1 MRLSSARQA
10 STASTSRPARPGGRT
25 GSRHPNGSPDD
36 SAPRAIAA
44 SSGGTDSQV
53 SSSVRDATRRFFQ
66 SRGGRYVAGQ
76 SFGSSPAST
85 SSARRSSA
93 CRHRKP
99 AASAMSPGSS
109 STSRVPGPMWSR
121 PVAGARWAAQTSAAS
136 PTAIA
141 RLASPPAAT
150 CSGSVSKRARSAASR
165 SGSRAAARPRR
176 SRIAAAP
183 PAGRRNSDA
192 GSRTALWIAVV
203 VRWSVGSN
211 ERNES
216 ISSPKNSIRIG
227 SAIDGGKT
235 STIPPRRADSP
246 RPATSLTGT
255 YPRSNSSRSSA
266 SWWSRD
272 PTRSSR
278 GARGRSA
285 GSIVCWRSDWTPA
298 TRIRARPF
306 CHAASA
312 ATRAAVSSAISS
324 LRS

>member
-1 MRLSSARQA
+1 
-10 STASTSRPARPGGRT
+10 
-25 GSRHPNGSPDD
+25 
-36 SAPRAIAA
+36 
-44 SSGGTDSQV
+44 
-53 SSSVRDATRRFFQ
+53 
-66 SRGGRYVAGQ
+66 
-76 SFGSSPAST
+76 
-85 SSARRSSA
+85 
-93 CRHRKP
+93 
-99 AASAMSPGSS
+99 
-109 STSRVPGPMWSR
+109 MWSR

-176 SRIAAAP
+176 SRIVAAP

-227 SAIDGGKT
+227 RAIDGGKT

-324 LRS
+324 LRSYASAVRGSRTATASGSPSQAPSSSATRSAISASRAIQTRRSPTAPWARVAARYVFAPCGTETRPT